1 MAGVSPSK
9 CGVVAE
15 YFEKPSAVAVELRTK
30 GQEEKEKEI
39 ETKKVF
45 VLLSSFREQ
54 TGRKGI

>member
-9 CGVVAE
+9 CGFVAE
-15 YFEKPSAVAVELRTK
+15 YFEKPSAVAVQLRTK
-30 GQEEKEKEI
+30 GQEEKEI